1 MTTGDTMQQELKVTV
16 KQAFSA
22 IVLALCFALASCE
35 SGTQSS
41 MITGIVDVERVLRES
56 APAQAARKHLE
67 EARTVLQKGME
78 ALEQE
83 WKDAPEAEQRKAVA
97 EGLAAL
103 NRQLAAEEAAANAVV
118 MKLLRE
124 ECEKWRA
131 THKVVAVVSR
141 QNLLAADAGADIT
154 PEVIAAMNARSPEFP
169 ALPAVQVKKRV
180 RK

>member
-1 MTTGDTMQQELKVTV
+1 M
-16 KQAFSA
+16 KQLFS
-22 IVLALCFALASCE
+22 LALLVLCLALASCE
-35 SGTQSS
+35 SGQQSGLA
-41 MITGIVDVERVLRES
+41 TGIVDVERVMRES
-56 APAQAARKHLE
+56 APAQAARRHLE

-83 WKDAPEAEQRKAVA
+83 WKDAPEAERRQAVA

-103 NRQLAAEEAAANAVV
+103 NRQMAAEEAVANALV

-131 THKVVAVVSR
+131 THKALAVASR

-154 PEVIAAMNARSPEFP
+154 AEVIAAMNARSPEFP
-169 ALPAVQVKKRV
+169 QLPTVQVRKREQKEKKE
-180 RK
+180 K